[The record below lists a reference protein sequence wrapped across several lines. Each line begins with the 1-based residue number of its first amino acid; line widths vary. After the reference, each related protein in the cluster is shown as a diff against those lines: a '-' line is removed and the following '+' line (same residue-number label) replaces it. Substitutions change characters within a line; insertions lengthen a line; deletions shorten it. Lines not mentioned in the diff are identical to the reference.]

1 MENNIMIQ
9 ELGMASDLTRGRCS
23 GGVEARRPTR
33 YEWER

>member
-1 MENNIMIQ
+1 MIQ